1 LLFSRCI
8 LLERGVV
15 LVKSKLIVSTA
26 TKHYIIL
33 SLDSNNRQKA
43 MELEFSQKQIK
54 VKVKP
59 TKHKKLAT

>member
-1 LLFSRCI
+1 LLFSGCI